1 MKLRERR
8 EVQAKLDEQMKRLRA
23 RLEELAH
30 KREDT
35 NRADWQFVNAQYN
48 QVLQKIDKLK
58 TDMRIMFGNKKAPK
72 VVNFHRL
79 AQPFGQMKFN

>member
-8 EVQAKLDEQMKRLRA
+8 EVQAKLDDQMMKLET
-23 RLEELAH
+23 RLEELSE

-35 NRADWQFVNAQYN
+35 NRTDWQFVNAQYN
-48 QVLQKIDKLK
+48 QVLQKIEKLK

-72 VVNFHRL
+72 VVNFHRF
-79 AQPFGQMKFN
+79 AQPVGQMIFN